1 MEWIKTSDLLP
12 VKNGLYF
19 CKAVVSEIEHKVV
32 LEWFGGFWII
42 EAVYLEEA
50 EISWLFEY

>member
-19 CKAVVSEIEHKVV
+19 CKAVVSEVEHKVI
-32 LEWFGGFWII
+32 LEWFAGHWMI
-42 EAVYLEEA
+42 EDDSLEDA
-50 EISWLFEY
+50 EILWLME